1 MNRIKICSFILAVT
15 FLTQNNIAFSEKLEN
30 IKPGFAKNVIFL
42 ISDGTPV
49 TTSTLARWVYND
61 GKPLNVD
68 EITSGLARTH
78 NSDTPIAD
86 SAPAGTALATGWK
99 TQDKLIGVKP
109 TAATLYGARE
119 VKENDKLAPAASVL
133 EASKLMGKAVGI
145 VATSE
150 ITHATP
156 ADFSAHSTHR
166 NNYSDIGEQQVYQNM
181 NVVLGGGKNF
191 FMPNNDQD
199 PKSKNRIDGE
209 NMLSVIKDEGY
220 SIVSNLKE
228 LEDSN
233 GDKVWGFFAEKD
245 MPNDIDRDSNNIPS
259 LAQMTE
265 KAIDLL
271 SKDKDGFF
279 LMVEGSKVDWAS
291 HANNPIAQISDFK
304 AFDNAVG
311 VALDFAKKNNDT
323 LVVVT
328 TDHGTGG
335 LSIGNQ
341 NTAKNYPEIPIEN
354 FVTVLKNAKASEE
367 AIAKE
372 IMQNKENTSNI
383 IKEKLG
389 FEPKEEELKEI
400 SNTKNER
407 DLQSIIAKIVSE
419 RSNLAW
425 TTGGHTGEDV
435 PFYIY
440 TSDSKN
446 QLTGTIQN
454 SDLAL
459 YIAKALNTDLDSVTE
474 KLFVPGKNIAKSG
487 LKTKVDT
494 STPSNPKFIIT
505 SKNKDYIFF
514 ENKNYYELNNQ
525 KKHFNGVVIFNDEE
539 FYIPQAALDEIK

>member
-1 MNRIKICSFILAVT
+1 MNKFKTTSI
-15 FLTQNNIAFSEKLEN
+15 FLTLAFLAQSNVTFSEKLEN
-30 IKPGFAKNVIFL
+30 IKPGFAKNIIFL

-68 EITSGLARTH
+68 EITAGLARTH

-109 TAATLYGARE
+109 AASTLYAARE
-119 VKENDKLAPAASVL
+119 VKDSDKLAPAASIL

-181 NVVLGGGKNF
+181 NVILGGGKLF
-191 FMPNNDQD
+191 FTKNNDKD
-199 PKSKNRIDGE
+199 PKSKNRTDGE
-209 NMLSVIKDEGY
+209 DMLSIINEQGY
-220 SIVSNLKE
+220 NVVSNLNEMKNA
-228 LEDSN
+228 N
-233 GDKVWGFFAEKD
+233 GDKVWGFFADKD
-245 MPNDIDRDSNNIPS
+245 MPNDIDRDTQTIPS

-311 VALDFAKKNNDT
+311 VALDFAKKNKDT

-341 NTAKNYPEIPIEN
+341 NTSKNYPEVPIDN
-354 FVTVLKNAKASEE
+354 FVTVLKNAKASEQ

-372 IMQNKENTSNI
+372 LYQNKDKTKDI

-389 FEPKEEELKEI
+389 FEANENELNEILNAKKESDI
-400 SNTKNER
+400 
-407 DLQSIIAKIVSE
+407 QSIIAKIVSE

-425 TTGGHTGEDV
+425 TTAGHTGEDV
-435 PFYIY
+435 PFYVF
-440 TSDSKN
+440 TPNPSN
-446 QLTGTIQN
+446 QLTGTVQN

-459 YIAKALNTDLDSVTE
+459 YMAKAINTNLDDVTNE
-474 KLFVPGKNIAKSG
+474 LFVPGKEIVKSG
-487 LKTKVDT
+487 LKTKIDA
-494 STPSNPKFIIT
+494 SNPNNPKFIIN
-505 SKNKDYIFF
+505 SKNKEYTFF
-514 ENKNYYELNNQ
+514 ENKNYYEVDNQ
-525 KKHFNGVVIFNDEE
+525 KNSFNGIVVFNDEE
-539 FYIPQAALDEIK
+539 FYIPKSALDKIK